1 MPSFPSESDHSPD
14 VLPESE
20 RLTRTALSPFV
31 LTETRR
37 PMSAVGFSSLSMSI
51 FRSVTPFVSVTV
63 ALLSSIAVTI
73 PCISAETVLRGYA
86 AATFPSASNRS
97 VM

>member
-1 MPSFPSESDHSPD
+1 MLHSPEA
-14 VLPESE
+14 LPESE

-37 PMSAVGFSSLSMSI
+37 PIRAVGFSSLSMSI
-51 FRSVTPFVSVTV
+51 FRSVMPFVSVTV
-63 ALLSSIAVTI
+63 ALLLSSIAVTM
-73 PCISAETVLRGYA
+73 PCISAETVLRGNA
-86 AATFPSASNRS
+86 AATLPFASNRS

>member
-14 VLPESE
+14 VLPESV
-20 RLTRTALSPFV
+20 RLVRTALSPFV

-37 PMSAVGFSSLSMSI
+37 PMSAVGMSI

-63 ALLSSIAVTI
+63 ALLSSIAVTM